1 MYSRSLS
8 CNGLKSLDKVGVND
22 QISLNYINIL
32 I

>member
-8 CNGLKSLDKVGVND
+8 SNGLKSLDKVGVND
-22 QISLNYINIL
+22 RISLNYINIL